1 MKTNLLPLPQIKEA
15 PLPADSFRGKYKNV
29 NHFFNHIMSTE
40 NTQDVS
46 NKSSAEQVYPL
57 TAKNQSN
64 NDLPNSLTII

>member
-1 MKTNLLPLPQIKEA
+1 
-15 PLPADSFRGKYKNV
+15 
-29 NHFFNHIMSTE
+29 MSTE

-57 TAKNQSN
+57 TEKNQSN

>member
-1 MKTNLLPLPQIKEA
+1 
-15 PLPADSFRGKYKNV
+15 
-29 NHFFNHIMSTE
+29 MSTE